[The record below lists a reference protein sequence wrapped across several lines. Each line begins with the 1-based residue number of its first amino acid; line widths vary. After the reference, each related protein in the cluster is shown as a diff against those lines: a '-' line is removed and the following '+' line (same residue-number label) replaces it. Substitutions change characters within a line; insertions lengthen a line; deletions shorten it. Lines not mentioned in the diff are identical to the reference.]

1 VENQA
6 IARAHRIGQDKNIFV
21 YRFITVDTVEEKI
34 VRLQERKEL
43 LAKNF
48 VESANPLR
56 LLGEQNVIDML
67 S

>member
-1 VENQA
+1 MENQA

-56 LLGEQNVIDML
+56 LLGERNVIDML